1 LQFQLDIKINN
12 LRYFGCGIV
21 VAFRLVVFA

>member
-1 LQFQLDIKINN
+1 LQFQLDIKMNN

-21 VAFRLVVFA
+21 EALRLLVFA